1 MSLIS
6 HDDSIMNRSAGAQRG
21 LGAITVI
28 ILIVLFSLIG
38 AYMSTLSTMSTMN
51 TILSGGAIQTWFAS
65 RSGVEWALHQALNR
79 PTCVCGGTTCCSAAP
94 AINGAN
100 INFTGGGTAGYQA
113 SIDCSEISLTEGSDN
128 YCVYNIGVTA
138 TRGNVGDETY
148 VARRIE
154 VTVTDRNA
162 P

>member
-1 MSLIS
+1 
-6 HDDSIMNRSAGAQRG
+6 MNRKKITLQRG

-38 AYMSTLSTMSTMN
+38 AYMSTLSTSSTMN
-51 TILSGGAIQTWFAS
+51 TILSGGSIQAWFAS
-65 RSGVEWALHQALNR
+65 RSGVEWAVHQALNR
-79 PTCVCGGTTCCSAAP
+79 PACVCGGTTCCSAGTS
-94 AINGAN
+94 IDGAV
-100 INFTGGGTAGYQA
+100 INFSGGGTNGYQA
-113 SIDCSEISLTEGSDN
+113 NIDCSETSLTEGADS

-138 TRGNVGDETY
+138 TRGTVGQETY
-148 VARRIE
+148 AARRIE

>member
-1 MSLIS
+1 MTGTTES
-6 HDDSIMNRSAGAQRG
+6 QRG

-28 ILIVLFSLIG
+28 VLIVLFSLIG

-51 TILSGGAIQTWFAS
+51 TILSGGSIQAWFAS

-79 PTCVCGGTTCCSAAP
+79 PACVCGGNTCCSAGT
-94 AINGAN
+94 AIDGAV
-100 INFTGGGTAGYQA
+100 INFTGGGMAGYQA
-113 SIDCSEISLTEGSDN
+113 NIDCSEISLTEGSDN

-138 TRGNVGDETY
+138 TRGIVGEETY

-154 VTVTDRNA
+154 VTVADRSA